1 MKTNQKPTMKAR
13 VLDFVESKGTARFT
27 EIQEFIVDQNF
38 GEGTYKAAA
47 GTDTTWQKQFNPS
60 TRNMEFTRTK
70 KANPYRGYYSAAF
83 HQGTS
88 YYPWS
93 NRNKGYFLVGSDRLE
108 KGEDGLYRV
117 IRKKCII

>member
-13 VLDFVESKGTARFT
+13 VLDFVEAKGAARYT

-47 GTDTTWQKQFNPS
+47 GTDTTWKPGPNGLK
-60 TRNMEFTRTK
+60 TRK
-70 KANPYRGYYSAAF
+70 CNPYRGYYSAAF